1 MSTGRRPPTRDECLS
16 LLRREGCP
24 ERVIA
29 HCEVVAALAVKIA
42 KRCGADVELVEAGAI
57 LHDIGRCRTHSI
69 RHAVEGAQVASEM
82 GLPPEV
88 VSIIER
94 HIGAG
99 LTKSDARQLGL
110 PEKDYVP
117 ETLEEKVVA
126 QADNLIS
133 DHGRVNL
140 AEAIAD
146 VARRVSP
153 EAAGR
158 IRALHEELSRACGMD
173 LDDIG

>member
-1 MSTGRRPPTRDECLS
+1 MSTGRKPPTRDECLS
-16 LLRREGCP
+16 LLRRAGCP

-29 HCEVVAALAVKIA
+29 HCEAVAGLAVKIA
-42 KRCGADVELVEAGAI
+42 RRCGADVPLVEAGAL

-69 RHAVEGAQVASEM
+69 GHAVEGARLASEN

-88 VSIIER
+88 VGIIEK

-99 LTKSDARQLGL
+99 LTKEDARQLGL
-110 PEKDYVP
+110 PDKDYLP
-117 ETLEEKVVA
+117 LTLEEKVVA

-133 DHGRVNL
+133 ADGRVRL
-140 AEAIAD
+140 DEAIAD

-158 IRALHEELSRACGMD
+158 IRALHEELSRACGID
-173 LDDIG
+173 LDDIE